1 MSPISIN
8 TKELFLTNNSGING
22 AESKKGDFV
31 RTLLINQFDSDFESG
46 KIKHKQNIQR
56 EQEHVNNKADFF
68 VDPHKSKGK
77 GEITKKDK
85 SLSSTDLYF
94 P

>member
-31 RTLLINQFDSDFESG
+31 RTLLINQSDSDFESG

-56 EQEHVNNKADFF
+56 E
-68 VDPHKSKGK
+68 
-77 GEITKKDK
+77 
-85 SLSSTDLYF
+85 
-94 P
+94 

>member
-31 RTLLINQFDSDFESG
+31 RTLLINQSDSDFESG
-46 KIKHKQNIQR
+46 KIKHKENIQR
-56 EQEHVNNKADFF
+56 EWEHVNNKAYFF
-68 VDPHKSKGK
+68 VDPRK
-77 GEITKKDK
+77 
-85 SLSSTDLYF
+85 
-94 P
+94 